1 MLSIATLM
9 GFACA
14 HAQTP
19 RASHTQTQ
27 CGRSRDVGRS
37 AGRRSGRPTF
47 ISVHLVSCWNSE
59 TFVFQYLSN
68 FASKS
73 LGTHSRAHRPGR
85 NRAAARRR
93 GGVTASRVAIAKSQS
108 KPLATQATHLSS
120 DGSSPGI
127 VARPRPAMGRRRRS
141 LLRHCAWSLP
151 RAGRGQRNQ
160 RAPGPRTNRGK
171 RFCWLRAGR
180 RVFAPRDAA
189 APAPAHAAAHVAAA
203 HSSAFFSSPRRTVP
217 RALSSRLSR
226 LGSSSGV
233 QQGESWA
240 SIVRGRR

>member
-93 GGVTASRVAIAKSQS
+93 GGVTDSRVAIAKSQS

-120 DGSSPGI
+120 DGSSPDI
-127 VARPRPAMGRRRRS
+127 VALCTGQ
-141 LLRHCAWSLP
+141 WS
-151 RAGRGQRNQ
+151 
-160 RAPGPRTNRGK
+160 TNRQK
-171 RFCWLRAGR
+171 
-180 RVFAPRDAA
+180 VRDRS
-189 APAPAHAAAHVAAA
+189 H
-203 HSSAFFSSPRRTVP
+203 PRRPEELGARRLRTR
-217 RALSSRLSR
+217 RARWRDVWS
-226 LGSSSGV
+226 
-233 QQGESWA
+233 
-240 SIVRGRR
+240 